1 MLFGLV
7 LGEVGWGYIGLSFD
21 GRGAHVLQIISGHRA
36 GGAS

>member
-21 GRGAHVLQIISGHRA
+21 GQGTRVPQIISGHRA
-36 GGAS
+36 GGVS